1 MTDMHKIEIALNQIE
16 KGDIVKWKAVNVDAH
31 GLPAW
36 NDCVDEYESEVV
48 ELNGQLV
55 LKDTHIKIDR
65 LVSASFDRS
74 DIVQGAI
81 FIVQGA
87 VFIKAW
93 RNVRDSVDE
102 YWGNLAKHKR
112 ESRANKCTFYVSER
126 HRTWYVTADGRWCCI
141 AAASG
146 PTMSNTIQKHLAFLD
161 HEPKG
166 EGKMTR
172 IGIDFDEYL

>member
-1 MTDMHKIEIALNQIE
+1 MHKIEIALHQIE
-16 KGDIVKWKAVNVDAH
+16 KGDIVKWKAVNVDSH

-36 NDCVDEYESEVV
+36 NDCIDEYESEVV

-65 LVSASFDRS
+65 LASMSFDQS
-74 DIVQGAI
+74 D
-81 FIVQGA
+81 IVQGA

-102 YWGNLAKHKR
+102 YWENLAKHKK

-141 AAASG
+141 AASSG
-146 PTMSNTIQKHLAFLD
+146 PTMSNTIQKNLAFLD
-161 HEPKG
+161 HVPKG

-172 IGIDFDEYL
+172 IDIDFDEYL